1 MHFPRLITA
10 VVVCALAPRLAAAQG
25 TGTLAGK
32 VTDQQTGAAIAGA
45 RLQIIGSLLGT
56 TTRNDGTYRFSA
68 PAGSHDLRVTAIGY
82 SLARRSVAV
91 TAGAVQTTDV
101 ALERSTVQLQAV
113 TVTGTRTPERTIVDV
128 PVPVDVLGEVE
139 LKSTGRTETAQILQ
153 ALAPSLNFP
162 RTSIADG
169 TDHTRPATL
178 RGLAPDQV
186 LVLINGKRR
195 HPSALINVNGTV
207 GRGSGMV
214 DLNAIPASAIER
226 VEILRDGAAAQY
238 GSDAI
243 AGVVNI
249 VLKANATN
257 ELTTQFGATKEGDG
271 GAFQTAVNYALPVS
285 GAGFVQLSGEFRSR
299 NPTNRSGVDAR
310 PQYFTGDPRNNEARK
325 RTSWQGD
332 GDMLDGVLFVN
343 TGWSLGGKTE
353 LYGFGGFGARRGQAW
368 GFFRRP
374 NDARTVRAIHPNGF
388 LPKIQSDILDGS
400 AVAGVRS
407 AWAGWNTDLSAN
419 YGRNSFEFTVKNSN
433 NVTLGTQS
441 PTEFE
446 AGTLYFDQQSVN
458 FDVTRGFA
466 ARPAGPVN
474 VAVGAEVRRDHYRI
488 KAGEPD
494 SYRDGGVRILDGP
507 SAGAQGAVGAQVFPG
522 FRPSDAVS
530 EDRYNVAGYVD
541 VEVPLS
547 RAFLASVALRGENY
561 SDFGS
566 QLTGKLAARVELSP
580 AVAVRAAVSNG
591 FRAPSLGQSWF
602 SSTATNFIGGVP
614 FENRTFPVS
623 SSVAKALGAQDL
635 KAETSINFSGGVA
648 LRPTTGLSL
657 TLDYY
662 RITIDDRVI
671 LSGNFTQQAVRDFLI
686 QRGFT
691 GVSGARFFTNAVD
704 TRTQG
709 LDAVLGYTAQLRTN
723 SVLRLTGGF
732 NTTDNKVTRVSPTP
746 GILAQFQQTLFDS
759 VELVRVEKGQPKDN
773 FNLMA
778 ALDLNSWSFVAR
790 GQRYGEFTVRDPTAD
805 RRLDQTFSAKWIA
818 DVSAA
823 YRFASRLRVMV
834 GVDNLFDE
842 FPDLWSTP
850 LTPSP
855 TVGGN
860 SFFGINRYS
869 GQSPFGFNGRFT
881 YGRLTLDF

>member
-1 MHFPRLITA
+1 MHPRRT
-10 VVVCALAPRLAAAQG
+10 LAAALLALIPGLAAGQG
-25 TGTLAGK
+25 TGTLTGR
-32 VTDQQTGAAIAGA
+32 VTDQQTGAPIAGA
-45 RLQIIGSLLGT
+45 RLQVIGRLLGT
-56 TTRNDGTYRFSA
+56 TSRSDGTYRLA
-68 PAGSHDLRVTAIGY
+68 VPAGPHDIRVTAIGY
-82 SLARRSVAV
+82 SLARRTV
-91 TAGAVQTTDV
+91 TASAGAPQTVDF
-101 ALERSTVQLQAV
+101 ALERSSVQLQAV
-113 TVTGTRTPERTIVDV
+113 TVTGTRTPERTVVDV

-153 ALAPSLNFP
+153 SLAPSLNFP

-257 ELTTQFGATKEGDG
+257 ELTTQFGVTKEGDG
-271 GAFQTAVNYALPVS
+271 EAFQAALNYAIPMA
-285 GAGFVQLSGEFRSR
+285 GAGFVQLSAELRSR
-299 NPTNRSGVDAR
+299 NPTNRSGLDAR
-310 PQYFTGDPRNNEARK
+310 PQYFSGDPRNNEPPK

-332 GDMLDGVLFVN
+332 GDMLDGVLFLNV
-343 TGWSLGGKTE
+343 GRSVGRRSE
-353 LYGFGGFGARRGQAW
+353 IYGFGGFGARRGQAW

-388 LPKIQSDILDGS
+388 LPMIQSDITDGS
-400 AVAGVRS
+400 VVAGMRS

-419 YGRNSFEFTVKNSN
+419 YGRNSFAFSVKNSN

-441 PTEFE
+441 PTEFD
-446 AGTLYFDQQSVN
+446 AGSLFFDQQSIN
-458 FDVTRGFA
+458 FDASRALGTRS
-466 ARPAGPVN
+466 AGPLNLALGV
-474 VAVGAEVRRDHYRI
+474 EVRRDHYRI
-488 KAGEPD
+488 KEGEPD

-507 SAGAQGAVGAQVFPG
+507 SAGTQGALGAQVFPG

-530 EDRYNVAGYVD
+530 EDRYNVAAYVD
-541 VEVPLS
+541 MEAPLS
-547 RAFLASVALRGENY
+547 RALLVSVAARGENY

-566 QLTGKLAARVELSP
+566 QLTGKLAARLELSE
-580 AVAVRAAVSNG
+580 AVALRGALSNG

-623 SSVAKALGAQDL
+623 SDVAKALGAQDL
-635 KAETSINFSGGVA
+635 QAETSMNVSAGVA
-648 LRPTTGLSL
+648 LRPTTGLSF
-657 TLDYY
+657 TLDFY
-662 RITIDDRVI
+662 RIDIDDRVI

-704 TRTQG
+704 TRTRG

-723 SVLRLTGGF
+723 SVLRLTGGY
-732 NTTDNKVTRVSPTP
+732 NTTDTKVTRVSPTP
-746 GILAQFQQTLFDS
+746 GVLAQFQQTLFDS

-773 FNLMA
+773 LNVMT
-778 ALDLNSWSFVAR
+778 ALDVNSWSFVVR

-805 RRLDQTFSAKWIA
+805 RRLDQTFSAKWVA
-818 DVSAA
+818 DVSAG
-823 YRFASRLRVMV
+823 YRFARRLRLMA

-842 FPDLWSTP
+842 YPDPWSTP

-860 SFFGINRYS
+860 SFFGINRFS
-869 GQSPFGFNGRFT
+869 GQSPFGFNGRFL

>member
-1 MHFPRLITA
+1 
-10 VVVCALAPRLAAAQG
+10 
-25 TGTLAGK
+25 
-32 VTDQQTGAAIAGA
+32 
-45 RLQIIGSLLGT
+45 
-56 TTRNDGTYRFSA
+56 
-68 PAGSHDLRVTAIGY
+68 
-82 SLARRSVAV
+82 
-91 TAGAVQTTDV
+91 
-101 ALERSTVQLQAV
+101 
-113 TVTGTRTPERTIVDV
+113 
-128 PVPVDVLGEVE
+128 VE

-153 ALAPSLNFP
+153 TLAPSVNFP

-186 LVLINGKRR
+186 LVLVNGKRR

-249 VLKANATN
+249 ILKGNAPN
-257 ELTTQFGATKEGDG
+257 EISAQYGATKESDG
-271 GAFQTAVNYALPVS
+271 ETLQSAISYSIPMR
-285 GAGFVQLSGEFRSR
+285 GAGFLQLSGELRDRS
-299 NPTNRSGVDAR
+299 PTNRSGVDAR
-310 PQYFTGDPRNNEARK
+310 PQYFSGDPRNNEPPK

-332 GDMLDGVLFVN
+332 GDMRDAVLFLN
-343 TGWSLGGKTE
+343 GARSLGGKTE

-388 LPKIQSDILDGS
+388 LPMIQSDIVDGS
-400 AVAGVRS
+400 AVVGLRGSLASWRS
-407 AWAGWNTDLSAN
+407 DLSVN
-419 YGRNSFEFTVKNSN
+419 YGSNSFGFSVKNSN
-433 NVTLGTQS
+433 NVTLGTAS
-441 PTEFE
+441 PTVFD
-446 AGTLYFDQQSVN
+446 AGTLYFDQQSAN
-458 FDVTRGFA
+458 FDL
-466 ARPAGPVN
+466 AREFSGRSAGPVN
-474 VAVGAEVRRDHYRI
+474 VALGVEVRRDHYKI
-488 KAGEPD
+488 KEGEPD

-507 SAGAQGAVGAQVFPG
+507 QAGQQAAVGAQVFPG

-530 EDRYNVAGYVD
+530 EDRYNLAAYAD
-541 VEVPLS
+541 VELPLTS
-547 RAFLASVALRGENY
+547 AFLVGFAARGENY

-566 QLTGKLAARVELSP
+566 QVTGKLAARLALNEAIAL
-580 AVAVRAAVSNG
+580 RGAVSNG

-623 SSVAKALGAQDL
+623 SDVAKALGAQDL
-635 KAETSINFSGGVA
+635 KAETSLNLSGGVA
-648 LRPTTGLSL
+648 LRPFNGLSL

-671 LSGNFTQQAVRDFLI
+671 LSGNFTQQAVRDFLQ

-691 GVSGARFFTNAVD
+691 GVAGARFFTNAVD

-709 LDAVLGYTAQLRTN
+709 FDAVLGYTAQLASRSIARFTAGYNTN
-723 SVLRLTGGF
+723 KT
-732 NTTDNKVTRVSPTP
+732 KVTRVSPTP

-773 FNLMA
+773 FSVMGS
-778 ALDLNSWSFVAR
+778 LDVSDWSFVAR
-790 GQRYGEFTVRDPTAD
+790 AQRYGEFTVRDPTAN
-805 RRLDQTFSAKWIA
+805 RALDQTFDPRWVVDLSAGYHLFQRI
-818 DVSAA
+818 
-823 YRFASRLRVMV
+823 RLMV

-842 FPDLWSTP
+842 YPDPWSTP

-855 TVGGN
+855 TLGGN
-860 SFFGINRYS
+860 SFFGINRFS
-869 GQSPFGFNGRFT
+869 GQSPVGFNGRFFF
-881 YGRLTLDF
+881 GRVTLGM